1 MDQENAKKF
10 ITGNHQDK
18 YQFFKDATDLDRI
31 AEAVKKSREQTKAS
45 YNTMKQ
51 YHKQL
56 AEQQQAV
63 KEYEKQIED
72 LKSLDTF
79 EADLKKWNITF
90 AFAICRDFNR
100 GAAQKKKAATAAM
113 EEIKKLQ
120 TKFEEARDKY
130 AEIESS
136 NEQDGNRVQE
146 LDEYSSRASGKENQM
161 PIIRWC
167 TISACSFICHRSISY
182 HKGPLVLMVICS
194 FSFFFPKRRCKI
206 RKRRSGNCRS
216 RLSSVSGSSN
226 LARRRSPRPNKH
238 R

>member
-31 AEAVKKSREQTKAS
+31 ADAVRKSKEQTKTS

-56 AEQQQAV
+56 AEHQQAI

-90 AFAICRDFNR
+90 AFAICRDFNLD
-100 GAAQKKKAATAAM
+100 AAEKKKVAAAAM

-120 TKFEEARDKY
+120 MKFEEARDRY
-130 AEIESS
+130 AEIEDSTQ
-136 NEQDGNRVQE
+136 QDGNRVQE
-146 LDEYSSRASGKENQM
+146 LDEHSSRASGKGK
-161 PIIRWC
+161 
-167 TISACSFICHRSISY
+167 T
-182 HKGPLVLMVICS
+182 
-194 FSFFFPKRRCKI
+194 
-206 RKRRSGNCRS
+206 
-216 RLSSVSGSSN
+216 
-226 LARRRSPRPNKH
+226 
-238 R
+238 